1 MEPIFLFHISC
12 RDAPILD
19 ILILGS
25 NHMCSKKELFS
36 QLDESIRDDINFGNK
51 SKVLIMGKGNVKI
64 CSKDGTDVTIADV
77 FFVLNLFWNLLSMGQ
92 LIEK

>member
-1 MEPIFLFHISC
+1 
-12 RDAPILD
+12 
-19 ILILGS
+19 
-25 NHMCSKKELFS
+25 MCSKKELFS